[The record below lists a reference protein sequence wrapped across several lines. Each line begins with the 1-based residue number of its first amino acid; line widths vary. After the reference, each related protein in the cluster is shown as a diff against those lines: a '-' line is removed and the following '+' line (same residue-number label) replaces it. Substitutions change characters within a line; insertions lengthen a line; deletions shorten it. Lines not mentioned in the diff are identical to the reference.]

1 VGLELLVLSSLVF
14 QLCSVLGVQSCD
26 RLYECACFLYS
37 LSMRYSCISSC
48 IFFRFLFTI
57 SPKPKVPKCS
67 QYLTC
72 KSGVHYLLLA
82 RASLSSLFFSLSP
95 GASFTLIYL
104 VFNSSSLF
112 AHSTHLHILLPDSPW
127 ANPRPKQAMPSSIL
141 PTVPFCALTSSL
153 PLVPESCELQAHV
166 LSSVFGCAVAWK
178 LRHQTKVLSAL
189 LSLSA
194 VP

>member
-48 IFFRFLFTI
+48 IFFRFLFSI

-95 GASFTLIYL
+95 GASFILIYFGLQL
-104 VFNSSSLF
+104 VFSLCPF
-112 AHSTHLHILLPDSPW
+112 NASPYSLARLTMGQPSTQASNAIVYLTYGAFLCVDLVSPSC
-127 ANPRPKQAMPSSIL
+127 PR
-141 PTVPFCALTSSL
+141 
-153 PLVPESCELQAHV
+153 V
-166 LSSVFGCAVAWK
+166 L
-178 LRHQTKVLSAL
+178 
-189 LSLSA
+189 
-194 VP
+194 